1 MSPRRRNSG
10 SAASVRARLLALAQA
25 RGLEF
30 QLVLSEFAIERLL
43 YRIGASAQARRFVLK
58 GATLFRL
65 WNDTRGRATWDLDLL
80 GRGGSTAA
88 EFAAMIR
95 ELCLVPGEDGL
106 AFDVATLATEDIR
119 AGDEYLGVR
128 LRLEA
133 ELAAARIPLQI
144 DIGFGDFVVPPP
156 RLELFPTLLE
166 HPAPRIYVYP
176 REAVVAE
183 KLQAL
188 VTLGVSNSRM
198 KDFYDLHRLA
208 LNHAFD
214 GASLV
219 AAVRATFARRA
230 TPFTAV
236 TPVALQHGFLSEST
250 RALQWR
256 AFLRRGRLDA
266 PPEVEDLTSV
276 LRSFLLPVL
285 ESAAGRTGACGHW
298 AAGGPWRANSA

>member
-30 QLVLSEFAIERLL
+30 QLVLSDFAIERLL

-88 EFAAMIR
+88 EFAATIR

-106 AFDVATLATEDIR
+106 VFDVATLATEDIR

-144 DIGFGDFVVPPP
+144 DIGFGDSVVPPP
-156 RLELFPTLLE
+156 RLEHL
-166 HPAPRIYVYP
+166 APRIYVYP

-188 VTLGVSNSRM
+188 VTLGVANSRM

-230 TPFTAV
+230 TPFPAV

-266 PPEVEDLTSV
+266 PPEVEDLTRV

-285 ESAAGRTGACGHW
+285 ESAAGRTEACGHW
-298 AAGGPWRANSA
+298 AVGGPWRANSA